1 MTRYFV
7 AANVWLIFG
16 VLTILGR
23 GHSTMGSSSFFIGP
37 LIDDPTYNYIERA
50 LFVFS
55 AYYFF
60 LTLITGKKS

>member
-1 MTRYFV
+1 
-7 AANVWLIFG
+7 
-16 VLTILGR
+16 
-23 GHSTMGSSSFFIGP
+23 MGSSSFFIGP